1 MKRRVDRK
9 RSPSL
14 LSLFLFVMLGLISF
28 SLFANDSNRVSVG
41 VVADNEPYS
50 WMNQS
55 HPAGF
60 SIDVLDKVASLADL
74 EFEYRIGS
82 WPEVYTAFL
91 RGEIDVIDEISWSE
105 ERAKSMLFTAPY
117 HYRNTVV
124 MQDSNRPINY
134 VNSID
139 HLRPYRIG
147 IMKDV
152 YYAPLLYN
160 QNLELVEYE
169 LLPNLVRALA
179 FGWVDAI
186 IGPDVTLQ
194 FLAQRAGFRHLDI
207 VGALSLDGVQL
218 EDFRLAVLKDKPE
231 LHAKLEMAL
240 QNIEPEWLTELI
252 VRWQEYGGKHLPL
265 QTSFRLSQPEIDYIR
280 QLGPLRVG
288 LMRDY
293 APFSFLD
300 GGSVQGLSV
309 DMLKRIQDLTGL
321 QVIPVVDQWSNL
333 IDWFE
338 AGELDILANMSFSEE
353 RQAIA
358 RFSDSYY
365 VIPNVLFSKDL
376 DWRYTDPSDLKG
388 HRVAIG
394 AGIFY
399 EQALRDII
407 GDSLF
412 TYTDQASMFNALANN
427 HVDAVIA
434 ALPNGN
440 HWVNQLRLTGVYV
453 AGEFT
458 LDGFAGEDLRFGVKP
473 SLAPL
478 ADILNKTLNAIT
490 PVEQSTIQNRWLG
503 SQWGMSY
510 SATQQLENLSDE
522 ELAYLSGLDKTLR
535 ICVHPNRMPLEAIN
549 QRGRLTGVSSSV
561 VEHLSERLNLRM
573 ALFPTQSWS
582 ASLQALSEGAC
593 DAIPMISETEHSEN
607 VSLTRPYYSLPAVV
621 LGRIEVPFINSLNE
635 LSNQTIGVLDG
646 FVAFDRLVSRYPNV
660 VFVSVATETEGLRQ
674 LQSGNLNAFISSL
687 PTASHA
693 LQELG
698 AADIRVIGR
707 VPFDW
712 SFAMAVQVDNEVLLG
727 ILQKFV
733 DSLTDEDRLD
743 IENVWRTVK
752 LEESMDWSWI
762 WRILTI
768 ALLIVL
774 MLVYWNR
781 RLGAL
786 NAELA
791 LANEKLAY
799 LSVTDELTGLGN
811 RAFFDR
817 EYSRLHQL
825 AVRQKQGMM
834 VAMLD
839 ADHFKRVNDTFGH
852 AAGDHCLQFLATCI
866 KQIFKRE
873 TDYAARYGGE
883 EFVIFTLMDSTQDIY
898 ARCERLRQLVEESK
912 YEFEGQ
918 TITFTVSI
926 GVYAYYPQVNSDPEH
941 AMRLADTALYDA
953 KSEGRNQVVMID
965 AEQKDS

>member
-1 MKRRVDRK
+1 MKRRADRK
-9 RSPSL
+9 RSPSWL
-14 LSLFLFVMLGLISF
+14 ILFLFVTFGLISF
-28 SLFANDSNRVSVG
+28 SLYASDSNRISVG

-50 WMNQS
+50 WMHQS

-60 SIDVLDKVASLADL
+60 SIDVLEKVANLADL
-74 EFEYRIGS
+74 TFEYRVGS
-82 WPEVYTAFL
+82 WPEVYAAFL
-91 RGEIDVIDEISWSE
+91 RGEVDVIDEISWSE
-105 ERAKSMLFTAPY
+105 ERAKSMLFTEPY

-124 MQDSNRPINY
+124 MQDSNRPLDY
-134 VNSID
+134 VQSID

-147 IMKDV
+147 ILKDV
-152 YYAPLLYN
+152 YYSPLLYN

-207 VGALSLDGVQL
+207 AGVLALEGVEL
-218 EDFRLAVLKDKPE
+218 EDFRLAVLKDKSE
-231 LHAKLEMAL
+231 LHAKLEKAL
-240 QNIEPEWLTELI
+240 QSIEPEWLADLT

-265 QTSFRLSQPEIDYIR
+265 QTSFQLSQPEIDYIR
-280 QLGPLRVG
+280 QLGPVRVG

-309 DMLKRIQDLTGL
+309 DILKRIQDLTGL

-333 IDWFE
+333 IDWLE
-338 AGELDILANMSFSEE
+338 AGELDVLANMSFSEE
-353 RQAIA
+353 RQTIA

-365 VIPNVLFSKDL
+365 IIPNVLFSKDL

-388 HRVAIG
+388 LRVAIG

-412 TYTDQASMFNALANN
+412 TYMDQASMFNALANN

-440 HWVNQLRLTGVYV
+440 HWVSQLRMTGVYV
-453 AGEFT
+453 AGELILEDFV
-458 LDGFAGEDLRFGVKP
+458 GEDLRFGVKP

-490 PVEQSTIQNRWLG
+490 PIEQSTIQNRWLG
-503 SQWGMSY
+503 SQSGMSY
-510 SATQQLENLSDE
+510 SSKQPLENLSEE
-522 ELAYLSGLDKTLR
+522 ELAYLSGLDKTIR
-535 ICVHPNRMPLEAIN
+535 ICVHHNQMPLEAIN
-549 QRGRLTGVSSSV
+549 QKGHLIGVSSSV
-561 VEHLSERLNLRM
+561 VEHLSQRLDLRIE
-573 ALFPTQSWS
+573 LFPMRSRS
-582 ASLQALSEGAC
+582 ASLRALSEGGC
-593 DAIPMISETEHSEN
+593 DAIPMLSGIERIEN
-607 VSLTRPYYSLPAVV
+607 IALTRAYYSLPAVI

-635 LSNQTIGVLDG
+635 LSNQRVGVLDG
-646 FVAFDRLVSRYPNV
+646 FVAFDSLVSRYPNV
-660 VFVSVATETEGLRQ
+660 TFVSIETEADGLRQ

-687 PTASHA
+687 PTASHT

-698 AADIRVIGR
+698 IADIRVIGR

-712 SFAMAVQVDNEVLLG
+712 NFTMAVQRDNEILLG

-768 ALLIVL
+768 AVLIVL
-774 MLVYWNR
+774 MLAYWNR

-786 NAELA
+786 NAKLA

-811 RAFFDR
+811 RAFFDH
-817 EYSRLHQL
+817 EYGRLHQL
-825 AVRQKQGMM
+825 AVRQNQGVM

-839 ADHFKRVNDTFGH
+839 VDHFKRVNDTFGH
-852 AAGDHCLQFLATCI
+852 AAGDHCLQFLAASI
-866 KQIFKRE
+866 KQVFKRD
-873 TDYAARYGGE
+873 TDYVARYGGE
-883 EFVIFTLMDSTQDIY
+883 EFVIFTLIDSSQNIY
-898 ARCERLRQLVEESK
+898 SRCESLRQLIEASK

-918 TITFTVSI
+918 MIAFTVSI
-926 GVYAYYPQVNSDPEH
+926 GLHVYCPQVSSDPEH
-941 AMRLADTALYDA
+941 AMRLADTALYKA
-953 KSEGRNQVVMID
+953 KSEGRNRVVMID
-965 AEQKDS
+965 TEQKEI